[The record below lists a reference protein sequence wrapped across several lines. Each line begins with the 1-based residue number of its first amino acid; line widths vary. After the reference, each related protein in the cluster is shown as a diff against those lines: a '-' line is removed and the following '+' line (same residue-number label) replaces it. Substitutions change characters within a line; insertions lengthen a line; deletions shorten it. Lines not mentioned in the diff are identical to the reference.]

1 MKEQLDEVV
10 GLPRAPVDRWLRAA
24 VGDRFDLAGWYAEPI
39 SGGLSNLTYR
49 LRFQDQSVIL
59 RRPPLGGVLPSA
71 HDMHREWT
79 LLVAL
84 HPTRVPVPE
93 PLALCSDNSVLGG
106 TFYVMSDVAG
116 AVLRT
121 HEDTGALAIPQ
132 QQWLSTALVN
142 ALSDLHALVPDD
154 VGLGDFGRP
163 NGFNER
169 QVRRWR
175 QQWQQSSRQKLPDM
189 DALFT
194 KLGEQ
199 IPATS
204 DVAIVHGDYRLD
216 NMIIDLGPRDPHI
229 NAIVDWELS
238 TLGDPLADLGLALTY
253 WHDLDDQER
262 ALIPVALGVTAH
274 PGFMSATE
282 IAEHY
287 STVSGRSLD
296 NLSFYVAMGAMKLA
310 VILAGVDARFTDGHM
325 AQRSSLGLAEAVRV
339 LVARGLRQLAT

>member
-1 MKEQLDEVV
+1 MKEHREEVV
-10 GLPRAPVDRWLRAA
+10 GLPRASVDRWLRSA

-49 LRFQDQSVIL
+49 LRFQGQSVIL

-71 HDMHREWT
+71 HDMQREWT
-79 LLVAL
+79 LLAAL
-84 HPTRVPVPE
+84 HHTHVPVPE
-93 PLALCSDNSVLGG
+93 PLALCCDDSVLGG

-121 HEDTGALAIPQ
+121 QEDTGALAAPQ
-132 QQWLSTALVN
+132 RQRLCAALVN
-142 ALSDLHALVPDD
+142 AFSDLHALVPDE
-154 VGLGDFGRP
+154 VGLGGFGRP

-169 QVRRWR
+169 QVRRWGL
-175 QQWQQSSRQKLPDM
+175 QWQQSSRQELPDM
-189 DALFT
+189 D
-194 KLGEQ
+194 KLLTNLGGQ
-199 IPATS
+199 IPSTN

-216 NMIIDLGPRDPHI
+216 NMIVDLGQRDPHI

-274 PGFMSATE
+274 PGFMSAAD

-287 STVSGRSLD
+287 STVSGRNLD
-296 NLSFYVAMGAMKLA
+296 NLNFYLAMGAMKLA

-325 AQRSSLGLAEAVRV
+325 AERSSLSLDEAVRV
-339 LVARGLRQLAT
+339 LVARGLRQLTT